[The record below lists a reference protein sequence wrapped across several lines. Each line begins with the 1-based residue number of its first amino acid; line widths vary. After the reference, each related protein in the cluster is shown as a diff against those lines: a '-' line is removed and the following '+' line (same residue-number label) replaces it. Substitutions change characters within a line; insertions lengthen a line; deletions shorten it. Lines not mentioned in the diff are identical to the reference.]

1 MKVDFFFTSFYF
13 YLGVRIRFLP
23 YIQTPH
29 LGTGVFR
36 TTYTYL
42 NTVLDGDQPV
52 VITSQRTVTNTI
64 TAPEDYLSILQP
76 SEPQTTLFETNT
88 YYNTMVLTKTLTDND
103 VSKVISTTDIV
114 KQVVITE
121 LLPSKSTSV
130 MTSYIAIDAE
140 GNESPAEKAD
150 ILSSPLLS
158 VTDVVKTMYVHC
170 YS

>member
-1 MKVDFFFTSFYF
+1 M
-13 YLGVRIRFLP
+13 
-23 YIQTPH
+23 
-29 LGTGVFR
+29 
-36 TTYTYL
+36 

-130 MTSYIAIDAE
+130 MTSYIVSIGVD
-140 GNESPAEKAD
+140 S
-150 ILSSPLLS
+150 
-158 VTDVVKTMYVHC
+158 KTEQGA
-170 YS
+170 